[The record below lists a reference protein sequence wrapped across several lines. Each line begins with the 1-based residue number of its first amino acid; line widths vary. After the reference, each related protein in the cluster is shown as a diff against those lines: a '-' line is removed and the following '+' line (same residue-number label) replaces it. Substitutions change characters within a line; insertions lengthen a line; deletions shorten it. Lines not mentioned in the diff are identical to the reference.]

1 MRTIILESVLFVA
14 LIATAA
20 ALLYFVVMSFTPVG
34 RWRTQVRN
42 RHRILRDAE
51 RDCPIHGMH
60 EEHALV
66 VLSNGERVCPECF
79 KETVDGKLD

>member
-1 MRTIILESVLFVA
+1 MESVLFVA

-20 ALLYFVVMSFTPVG
+20 ALLYFVVMSFTPIG
-34 RWRTQVRN
+34 SWRSQLRN
-42 RHRILRDAE
+42 RRRILQAAE

-66 VLSNGERVCPECF
+66 LLPNGERVCPECF
-79 KETVDGKLD
+79 KEIVDGKLD